1 MGTPAAVPTRRG
13 GGIQTITPGR
23 KTNNTKR
30 SRLLI
35 LKRWIM
41 HHFHRKPVPQVT
53 RLCRSD
59 ASVSIQIEGGIAEI
73 QTATPGAKNN
83 QPQTALPSDSKRTVQ
98 VHMPRSDVNVPVQAE
113 GGSVEIQTL
122 GANDNHYEIVL
133 RPDLAR
139 AVDDSRPPSEAD
151 ASGFQT
157 VQVHISQSDAS
168 APIEVVNGTVEFHI
182 VAPGAQDHEDQPQ
195 IVQLPNFSAAENPPP
210 PYEAV
215 ASSYQTVQV
224 DLVPPFA
231 SLQIQADDG
240 IVEFQTV
247 TPRAQGHEEQPQ
259 IDVTPTSS
267 SGLNNP
273 PPPYEAVASGSQT
286 FQVDMPPSYDEA
298 LHSDTIM

>member
-1 MGTPAAVPTRRG
+1 M
-13 GGIQTITPGR
+13 
-23 KTNNTKR
+23 
-30 SRLLI
+30 
-35 LKRWIM
+35 
-41 HHFHRKPVPQVT
+41 PQVT
-53 RLCRSD
+53 KLCRSD
-59 ASVSIQIEGGIAEI
+59 ASVSIQTEGGIAEI

-83 QPQTALPSDSKRTVQ
+83 QPQTALSSDSKTVDNPLPPSIADTSGLRTVQ
-98 VHMPRSDVNVPVQAE
+98 VHMPRSDANVPAQAE

-139 AVDDSRPPSEAD
+139 AVDESRPPSEAA

-157 VQVHISQSDAS
+157 VQVHISQSDAPV
-168 APIEVVNGTVEFHI
+168 PIEVVHGTVEFQI
-182 VAPGAQDHEDQPQ
+182 VTPGAQDQEDQPQ
-195 IVQLPNFSAAENPPP
+195 IVQLPNSVVENPPP
-210 PYEAV
+210 PCEAV

-224 DLVPPFA
+224 DLAPPFA
-231 SLQIQADDG
+231 SLPIQADYG

-247 TPRAQGHEEQPQ
+247 TPRVQELEEQPQ
-259 IDVTPTSS
+259 IVVTPNSS

-298 LHSDTIM
+298 LHCETRM